1 MKFTTEQK
9 RFLLTL
15 ARDTIRA
22 ALEEQSLPQVR
33 VEEDSILAKPCGVF
47 VTLHKNGALRGCIG
61 SLIGEKPLYITVQQM
76 ALEAAFRD
84 PRFHPLTKEELLS
97 IEIEISVLS
106 PLQRITNVEQ
116 IEVGKHGIFLVK
128 GFHRGVLLPQVATE
142 YGWDRYTFL
151 DHTCLKAGLTPGCW
165 RSGAEIYIFSA
176 EIFSEKDFQEQD
188 TSLPESLST
197 INRTT

>member
-1 MKFTTEQK
+1 MTAEQK

-22 ALEEQSLPQVR
+22 ALEGKPLPQVE
-33 VEEDSILAKPCGVF
+33 VKDEILAKPCGAF
-47 VTLHKNGALRGCIG
+47 VTLHKDGALRGCIG
-61 SLIGEKPLYITVQQM
+61 SLIGEKPLYITVQEM

-84 PRFHPLTKEELLS
+84 PRFPPLTKEELPS

-128 GFHRGVLLPQVATE
+128 GFYRGVLLPQVATE

-151 DHTCLKAGLTPGCW
+151 DHTCLKAGLPPGCW

-176 EIFSEKDFQEQD
+176 EIFSEKDF
-188 TSLPESLST
+188 
-197 INRTT
+197 